1 MLRTQTSMKTEMREK
16 RNALIRTEVHNLIK
30 QGTPTM
36 QAYADVAERFF
47 LEEST
52 VKRIYNNYGYY
63 H

>member
-1 MLRTQTSMKTEMREK
+1 MKSQMREK

-30 QGTPTM
+30 QGKPRM
-36 QAYADVAERFF
+36 QAYAEVAENYF

>member
-1 MLRTQTSMKTEMREK
+1 MKTEMREK

-52 VKRIYNNYGYY
+52 VKQIYNNYSYY
-63 H
+63 R